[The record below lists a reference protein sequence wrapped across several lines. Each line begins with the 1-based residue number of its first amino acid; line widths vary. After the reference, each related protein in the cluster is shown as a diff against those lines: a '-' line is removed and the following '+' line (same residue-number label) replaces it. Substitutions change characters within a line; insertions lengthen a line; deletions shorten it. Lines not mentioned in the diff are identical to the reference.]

1 MAKSVGV
8 SLKNFMVDL
17 KFGASVVWFS
27 VSPSEKKWLT
37 QVLSVD
43 HSKQT
48 GDSIMPIGYLII
60 FLENAMNVDQIENR
74 SVGLKGKFG
83 MKLKPDLTYT
93 PNQTAGQSRVTRRV
107 FLAPGIMGLVLG
119 LSGCMIVDS
128 PIKGVLGTEVFW
140 GDIATGKSGSS
151 EPGELKQGKAC
162 AESILGLLARGDASV
177 RAAKEN
183 GNISEVTS
191 VDHSARNLLNIVG
204 EWCTIVRGH

>member
-1 MAKSVGV
+1 ML
-8 SLKNFMVDL
+8 LKTDL
-17 KFGASVVWFS
+17 IS
-27 VSPSEKKWLT
+27 SPE
-37 QVLSVD
+37 
-43 HSKQT
+43 
-48 GDSIMPIGYLII
+48 
-60 FLENAMNVDQIENR
+60 R
-74 SVGLKGKFG
+74 
-83 MKLKPDLTYT
+83 
-93 PNQTAGQSRVTRRV
+93 TARQSRFTLRA
-107 FLAPGIMGLVLG
+107 FLAFGVMGIVLG